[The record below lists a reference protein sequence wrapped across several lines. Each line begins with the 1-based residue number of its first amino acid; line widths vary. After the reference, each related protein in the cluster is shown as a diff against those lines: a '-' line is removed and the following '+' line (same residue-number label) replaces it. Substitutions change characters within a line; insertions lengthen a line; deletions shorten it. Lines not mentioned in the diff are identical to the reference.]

1 MGVYEVSVMAEQLK
15 PSWGDHFFPVG
26 LHYYAGVVEN
36 AKKPIERRGTRLQ
49 LSVLLEREAPQGSSP
64 LIVQVA
70 AKKIMMKQLH
80 PV

>member
-49 LSVLLEREAPQGSSP
+49 LSVLLEREAPP
-64 LIVQVA
+64 RKLTLVQVA